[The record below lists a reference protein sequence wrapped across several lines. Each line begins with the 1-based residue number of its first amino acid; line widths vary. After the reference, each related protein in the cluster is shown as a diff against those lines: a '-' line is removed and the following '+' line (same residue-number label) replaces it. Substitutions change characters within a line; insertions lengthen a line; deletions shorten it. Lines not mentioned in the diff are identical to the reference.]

1 MGYDELSK
9 YNRPTLPKIARVG
22 PETYNWVMELNGFN
36 PRRDPGGVILNW
48 ARSILR
54 MFIDIPRQ
62 KNIPDF
68 DNYV

>member
-1 MGYDELSK
+1 MGS
-9 YNRPTLPKIARVG
+9 
-22 PETYNWVMELNGFN
+22 N
-36 PRRDPGGVILNW
+36 PRRDPGGVIPNW

-68 DNYV
+68 GSVWIELIVAEN